1 MKRSEIRGPRPK
13 TPPPRRARCETR
25 FRCPGSR
32 NPPHIEFKPPA
43 RPVFSSPANFRPV
56 CRELPSTGAQW
67 KQLRTNKEVQCGK
80 QPSACGKAPSPRL
93 QPGFPHRQKKDRV
106 FCCEAVEPYL
116 TNLESIASGRRLHR
130 ITNTRNLRNRGAALN
145 MLKINDFRMPP
156 SREHKNCFSVGMWR
170 SSVWLTKRGSL
181 LLAL

>member
-1 MKRSEIRGPRPK
+1 MRNSLPLPRVTQSPSHRIQATRQARLLFPSEFPPGLQRITFHRSTMETASNEQRGPMRKAAKRLRESPV
-13 TPPPRRARCETR
+13 TPLTTRIPP
-25 FRCPGSR
+25 
-32 NPPHIEFKPPA
+32 
-43 RPVFSSPANFRPV
+43 
-56 CRELPSTGAQW
+56 TG
-67 KQLRTNKEVQCGK
+67 K
-80 QPSACGKAPSPRL
+80 
-93 QPGFPHRQKKDRV
+93 KKDRV

-116 TNLESIASGRRLHR
+116 TNLESIASGRRLHS

>member
-1 MKRSEIRGPRPK
+1 MKLASAAQGHAIPLTSNSSHPPGPSSLPQRISARFAENYLPPEHNGNSFERTKRSNAESSQAPAGKPRHP
-13 TPPPRRARCETR
+13 AY
-25 FRCPGSR
+25 
-32 NPPHIEFKPPA
+32 NPD
-43 RPVFSSPANFRPV
+43 SP
-56 CRELPSTGAQW
+56 TG
-67 KQLRTNKEVQCGK
+67 K
-80 QPSACGKAPSPRL
+80 
-93 QPGFPHRQKKDRV
+93 KKDRV
-106 FCCEAVEPYL
+106 FCCETVEPYL

-145 MLKINDFRMPP
+145 MLKINDFRLPP